1 MDFSNIIIQFLVVC
15 IGSFIGPLLLQYFK
29 NKKGYF
35 KLVEDYEGY
44 LEDKEKE
51 RVQN

>member
-1 MDFSNIIIQFLVVC
+1 MDKFAYVGVGIAVV
-15 IGSFIGPLLLQYFK
+15 GMLLIPQIQYFK